1 MSVAPRSGGRS
12 TAILGA
18 LYFVQGM
25 PYGFQTKAL
34 PIYLTDHHAT
44 MTQVSFAGALSL
56 PWLLKPVWGPL
67 VDRYG
72 TRRRWIAGLQV
83 PLALTQLVAAFTM
96 DTIPLAG
103 LFGLLLLMNFLASTQ
118 DVAVDGLAVDLLE
131 GASLGTGNAAQVVG
145 FKVGMLFAGGALVV
159 LTPTWGWAGAFAAMA
174 AATTLGL
181 VALWPGWTPAAP
193 SSEQG
198 AGAGAPG
205 FRDIGLAVLAT
216 VRSRAGLALLLFI
229 ATYKLGESMSDVM
242 WKPFLQRSLQ
252 LGGTTV
258 AAWDSTWGMAFSIAG
273 SLMGGVLASR
283 LGPLR
288 AVTWCLLGRLLPAVL
303 VALSGYLLVGT
314 ASGPVWTGGDGGG
327 VSAWLIGV
335 TCAEELTGGALT
347 TTTFALMMSTV
358 DRQIGATHFTALAA
372 VEVAGK
378 APGGLLA
385 GPLVDRVG
393 FGATF
398 IAALGLAAI
407 AFVSL
412 AHLRRVMA
420 RSPSPGVAT

>member
-1 MSVAPRSGGRS
+1 
-12 TAILGA
+12 
-18 LYFVQGM
+18 M

-34 PIYLTDHHAT
+34 PIYLTDHQAT

-56 PWLLKPVWGPL
+56 PWLLKPIWGPL
-67 VDRYG
+67 VDRFG
-72 TRRRWIAGLQV
+72 TRRRWIAGLQF
-83 PLALTQLVAAFTM
+83 PLALTQLAAALTM
-96 DTIPLAG
+96 DAIPLAG

-181 VALWPGWTPAAP
+181 VALWPGWAQDERPRR
-193 SSEQG
+193 
-198 AGAGAPG
+198 AGALGDAPG
-205 FRDIGLAVLAT
+205 FRAIGASILAT

-252 LGGTTV
+252 VGGTTV
-258 AAWDSTWGMAFSIAG
+258 ASWDSTWGMTFSITG
-273 SLMGGVLASR
+273 SLAGGFIASR
-283 LGPLR
+283 IGALP
-288 AVTWCLLGRLLPAVL
+288 AVTWCLVSRLLPAVL
-303 VALSGYLLVGT
+303 VAISGYLLT
-314 ASGPVWTGGDGGG
+314 SGPTGPTWTGGGTDG
-327 VSAWLIGV
+327 VTAWLIGV

-347 TTTFALMMSTV
+347 TATFALMMGTL

-385 GPLVDRVG
+385 GPLVDRIG

-398 IAALGLAAI
+398 LVALGLATI

-412 AHLRRVMA
+412 AHLRLVMA
-420 RSPSPGVAT
+420 PMGSREGTVAT

>member
-1 MSVAPRSGGRS
+1 
-12 TAILGA
+12 
-18 LYFVQGM
+18 M

-56 PWLLKPVWGPL
+56 PWLLKPLWGPL

-83 PLALTQLVAAFTM
+83 PLALTQLGAALTM
-96 DTIPLAG
+96 DAIPLAG
-103 LFGLLLLMNFLASTQ
+103 LFGLLLLMNLLASTQ

-159 LTPTWGWAGAFAAMA
+159 LTPTWGWAGAFAVMA

-181 VALWPGWTPAAP
+181 VALWPGWTADGP
-193 SSEQG
+193 SGERRADG
-198 AGAGAPG
+198 IAPG
-205 FRDIGLAVLAT
+205 FGAIGTAILAT
-216 VRSRAGLALLLFI
+216 VRSRAGLALLVFI

-242 WKPFLQRSLQ
+242 WKPFLQRSLK

-258 AAWDSTWGMAFSIAG
+258 ATWDSTWGMAFSIAG
-273 SLMGGVLASR
+273 SLGGGLLASR

-288 AVTWCLLGRLLPAVL
+288 AVTWCLTGRLLPAIL

-314 ASGPVWTGGDGGG
+314 GTGPVWSGGESAG
-327 VSAWLIGV
+327 VTAWLIGV

-347 TTTFALMMSTV
+347 TATFALMMSTV

-385 GPLVDRVG
+385 GPLVDRAG

-398 IAALGLAAI
+398 VTALGLATI
-407 AFVSL
+407 AFASL
-412 AHLRRVMA
+412 AHLRRVMV
-420 RSPSPGVAT
+420 RSASAVHQVAT